1 LIAADKIGTTQF
13 IYHIEQLTA
22 KYFRSTVSSS
32 VRKGSDLL
40 IISISRLSP
49 SILIND
55 KSTHL
60 MVDDW
65 KIADVSV

>member
-32 VRKGSDLL
+32 VRKGYLL
-40 IISISRLSP
+40 IISISQLSP